1 MQLTRFSDYGMR
13 TLLYLAMSRGEL
25 KTISNIAEAYN
36 ISRNHLM
43 KVVNTLVSNGYVQ
56 GVRGKNGGIRLAM
69 APEEIVVGRLVRDME
84 PDMALVECFHT
95 HGQCRIQHACSLSG
109 VLNEAL
115 EAFLA
120 VLDRYTLND
129 LLENENQLAR
139 LLAIRIPA
147 RMVSPDDHQGAAP
160 SV

>member
-1 MQLTRFSDYGMR
+1 MQLTRFSDYGIR
-13 TLLYLAMSRGEL
+13 TLLYLALRRGEL
-25 KTISNIAEAYN
+25 STISDIAEAYD

-43 KVVNTLVSNGYVQ
+43 KVVNALVTKGYVQ
-56 GVRGKNGGIRLAM
+56 GVRGKNGGIRLARP
-69 APEEIVVGRLVRDME
+69 PESMVVGRLIRDLE
-84 PDMALVECFHT
+84 PDMAMVECFQA
-95 HGQCRIQHACSLSG
+95 HGQCRIQHACTLSG

-120 VLDRYTLND
+120 VLDGYTLAD

-147 RMVSPDDHQGAAP
+147 RTVSPDVHPDAAM
-160 SV
+160 SE